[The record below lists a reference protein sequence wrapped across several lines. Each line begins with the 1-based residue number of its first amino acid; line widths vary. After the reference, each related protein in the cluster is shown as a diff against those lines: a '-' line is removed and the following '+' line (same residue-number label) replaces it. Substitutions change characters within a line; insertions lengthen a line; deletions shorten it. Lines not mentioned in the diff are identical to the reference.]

1 MSRAG
6 LWDFQQSQST
16 TKFIALSSFFTA
28 QSPPWFFWQPLGQQ
42 LVRAIRHF
50 LTVWVPKKTSLLF
63 SSTYNRVVITVLMH
77 VIGFS
82 LKAWGRTVL
91 VFHKRFSGLE
101 SPNFKTTGS
110 KDLDRF
116 LILYHVSQAFAIDL
130 TCVLT
135 QQYNVNTPSWT
146 YRRYTDLDGKQSM
159 NKIDLHVRDRT
170 TRDSKEVT
178 PHLLKYRIKH
188 LNFNYKRIVLSD

>member
-63 SSTYNRVVITVLMH
+63 SSTYNRVITVLMH

-82 LKAWGRTVL
+82 LNAWGRTVL
-91 VFHKRFSGLE
+91 VLVSE
-101 SPNFKTTGS
+101 TQNFKTTRS
-110 KDLDRF
+110 TKSSLH
-116 LILYHVSQAFAIDL
+116 ISIYQ
-130 TCVLT
+130 
-135 QQYNVNTPSWT
+135 
-146 YRRYTDLDGKQSM
+146 GK
-159 NKIDLHVRDRT
+159 
-170 TRDSKEVT
+170 
-178 PHLLKYRIKH
+178 LKY
-188 LNFNYKRIVLSD
+188 KRLLLDSCVWIQISRK